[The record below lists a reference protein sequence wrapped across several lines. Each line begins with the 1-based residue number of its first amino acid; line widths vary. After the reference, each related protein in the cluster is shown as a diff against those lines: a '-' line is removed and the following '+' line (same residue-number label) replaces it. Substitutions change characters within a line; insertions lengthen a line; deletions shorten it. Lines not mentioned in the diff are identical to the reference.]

1 MLWAKTTLVLW
12 STAQFISL
20 PLNGLQPSMLGRNH
34 QWPSSSC
41 SGIGWG
47 REKSAGKTASA
58 GPCHNSTAQVNQ
70 GAPWQVPSDNFKD
83 LRGLVEVEILP
94 NRWDQIMVFVSLAH
108 FLQKNYPAHQGSFI
122 CRTKW
127 CWGLADASCS
137 QLASLDVGRALD
149 IAKQTAKQ
157 PQWTSTSQ
165 HPLCLL
171 TPWWTQKKTFM
182 THKDWANHWD
192 QARKKLHLDMP
203 GTGPQALQ
211 PLDHGIIIQELC
223 DFTTLEWREA
233 WDLPQGQ
240 AFLPGKLSV
249 HT

>member
-1 MLWAKTTLVLW
+1 MSQNNPCPLKH
-12 STAQFISL
+12 SSIHQSS
-20 PLNGLQPSMLGRNH
+20 LNGLQPSMLGRNH

-94 NRWDQIMVFVSLAH
+94 NRWNQIMVFVSLAH
-108 FLQKNYPAHQGSFI
+108 LVQKNYPAHQGSFI
-122 CRTKW
+122 CRTKL
-127 CWGLADASCS
+127 CRGLADSSCS

-149 IAKQTAKQ
+149 IVKQTAKQ

-171 TPWWTQKKTFM
+171 TPWWNQKKLS
-182 THKDWANHWD
+182 WP
-192 QARKKLHLDMP
+192 AR
-203 GTGPQALQ
+203 TGPII
-211 PLDHGIIIQELC
+211 GIKQEKNVTWTCLGLGHRRC
-223 DFTTLEWREA
+223 SHWIMA
-233 WDLPQGQ
+233 
-240 AFLPGKLSV
+240 
-249 HT
+249 